1 VTPFQKR
8 VAAVVRAIPKGR
20 VLGYA
25 QVALRAGR
33 PGAARGVVR
42 ALNDAHKEGLRLPW
56 WRVVRSDRTLAPL
69 VAAEQSRR
77 LKREGVQLRV
87 SGRKRR

>member
-8 VAAVVRAIPKGR
+8 VAAVVRAIPRGR

-42 ALNDAHKEGLRLPW
+42 ALNDAHQEGVRLPW
-56 WRVVRSDRTLAPL
+56 WRTSSPD
-69 VAAEQSRR
+69 
-77 LKREGVQLRV
+77 G
-87 SGRKRR
+87 